1 LAEHEVFDCRDE
13 VRRRAGTLALLEDLR
28 TLEAMLARGGFDEG
42 RRIGAEQEMFLVDSA
57 MRPAPIAVELL
68 ESLNDPR
75 FTTEIARFN
84 LEANLPPTFVGA
96 GMLDGLHSALSDVI
110 STASRAARDRRARV
124 VLTGIL
130 PTLSVADLKLENLS
144 PNPRYRALNDTL
156 LAMRGEPF
164 HVRIEGID
172 HFDMRHENVLFEAC
186 TTSFQLHLQVTPETF
201 ASLYNL
207 AQAISAPLLAAAAN
221 SPLLMGHRLWR
232 ETRIPLFD
240 RATDPR
246 SEASRRR
253 RQPSR
258 VRFGD
263 RWIERSILELHHEDA
278 ARYPIVVLP
287 PSVPDEGVP
296 KLRSLCAHTGTVWRW
311 NRGCYGVTEGR
322 PHLRIENRVV
332 PAGPTVADEVANAAL
347 FYGLM
352 SELPHAYGRIEP
364 RLAFDDAERNFFAA
378 AREGLLSQLVW
389 LDGAHVKATD
399 LLLHEL
405 VPLARRG
412 LARMGLDEAEIERHL
427 GVVAARVKAMQ
438 TGADWS
444 LASYAG
450 LGEANRER
458 RDRSLVAGMLERQ
471 ERGEPVHRWT
481 LLSPADLRGR
491 SHDAMLERMM
501 HTDAITVG
509 PDDPIDLANSVMD
522 WNGLSCVPVED
533 ERGALLGVIARTD
546 RDRTARDRTAP
557 VRTALEPAV
566 TAPPDASREDAARIL
581 SDTHAPIIC
590 VESEG
595 RLLGVVLATEIT
607 R

>member
-28 TLEAMLARGGFDEG
+28 TLEAMLARGGFDEA
-42 RRIGAEQEMFLVDSA
+42 RRIGAEQEMFLVDAA
-57 MRPAPIAVELL
+57 MRPASIAVELL
-68 ESLNDPR
+68 ESLHDPR

-84 LEANLPPTFVGA
+84 LEANLPPAFVGP
-96 GMLDGLHSALSDVI
+96 GMLDGLRSALQDVV
-110 STASRAARDRRARV
+110 STASRAARERRARV

-130 PTLSVADLKLENLS
+130 PTLSVSDLKLENLS

-164 HVRIEGID
+164 HVRIEGMD

-186 TTSFQLHLQVTPETF
+186 TTSFQLHLQVTPESF
-201 ASLYNL
+201 APLYNL
-207 AQAISAPLLAAAAN
+207 AQAISAPLLAVAAN

-246 SEASRRR
+246 SEVERRR

-263 RWIERSILELHHEDA
+263 RWIERSILELYHEDA

-287 PSVPDEGVP
+287 PNVRDEGIP
-296 KLRSLCAHTGTVWRW
+296 RLRSLCAHTGTVWRW

-332 PAGPTVADEVANAAL
+332 PAGPTVVDEVANAAL

-352 SELPHAYGRIEP
+352 SELPYAYGRIES

-378 AREGLLSQLVW
+378 ARDGLLSQLVW
-389 LDGAHVKATD
+389 IDGARVKAID

-412 LARMGLDEAEIERHL
+412 LARLGLEQAEIERHL
-427 GVVAARVKAMQ
+427 GVIEERVRSAQ
-438 TGADWS
+438 TGAQWT
-444 LASYAG
+444 LASYAA

-458 RDRSLVAGMLERQ
+458 RDRSLVAGMIERQ
-471 ERGEPVHRWT
+471 ESGDPVHRWT
-481 LLSPADLRGR
+481 VLGPADLRGR
-491 SHDAMLERMM
+491 SHDAMLERLM
-501 HTDAITVG
+501 HTDAITVR
-509 PDDPIDLANSVMD
+509 PDDPIDLANSVMA
-522 WNGLSCVPVED
+522 WNDLPCVPVED
-533 ERGALLGVIARTD
+533 ERGMLVGVIARTD
-546 RDRTARDRTAP
+546 RDRSEP
-557 VRTALEPAV
+557 VRTAITKAV
-566 TAPPDASREDAARIL
+566 TAQPDASREEAARIL
-581 SDTHAPIIC
+581 AETHAPIIC
-590 VESEG
+590 VENEG
-595 RLLGVVLATEIT
+595 RLLGVVHASEIT